1 MNFLSPSFFF
11 LFLPIFLALMALA
24 QPRWRLGL
32 MLAASLIFLYLGQ
45 PAALGALAALAALT
59 FFSARLMERRRFW
72 LWPAL
77 ILLLGTLA
85 LFKALA
91 SYPPRTFG
99 LPDTFDALS
108 GGLIG
113 LSYFAF
119 NAISYLLEVWRAKT
133 PAERNPLRLAAALFF
148 FPRLVSGP
156 LMRYEPLARQ
166 LDNLH
171 FSAEEFAAG
180 ARRLLTGFIKR
191 ALLAAWLA
199 PLVEAAF
206 GLETP
211 NLTPLQAWL
220 ALIGYA
226 LQLYFDFSGYSDMA
240 LGLAQLL
247 GVRLPENFDAPYRA
261 LSVSDF
267 WRRWHIS
274 LAVWFRE
281 NVFYPLERHRLP
293 FFGQQLNILI
303 VFALTGLWHGFK
315 PGFLIWGLIHG
326 LALALESL
334 GLGRALKR
342 FPPLIG
348 WLYTQTLVLAGWVF
362 FRSRSL
368 AFALGFFARLSG
380 DARGLTA
387 LPFSDTSPLPFI
399 EPSFLLALAA
409 GILLCLPLKE
419 WFLPLRSRLEVRF
432 AWIFFPIQLAQDA
445 LLLAFF
451 VLALAALVSSNFAPN
466 IYARF

>member
-1 MNFLSPSFFF
+1 MNFLSPAFFFFF
-11 LFLPIFLALMALA
+11 LPLVLVLFGLS

-32 MLAASLIFLYLGQ
+32 ILIASLIFLYVGQ
-45 PAALGALAALAALT
+45 PAALMALLALAALT
-59 FFSARLMERRRFW
+59 FFSARLMENHRWW

-77 ILLLGTLA
+77 IVLLATLA

-91 SYPPRTFG
+91 SYPPRVFG
-99 LPDTFDALS
+99 LPDWFSPLS

-113 LSYFAF
+113 LSYFVF
-119 NAISYLLEVWRAKT
+119 NALSYLLEVWRGKT

-156 LMRYEPLARQ
+156 LMRYEPLARA

-171 FSAEEFAAG
+171 FSAEEFGAG

-191 ALLAAWLA
+191 ALLAASLA

-206 GLETP
+206 GLPTP

-226 LQLYFDFSGYSDMA
+226 VQLYFDFSGYSDMA
-240 LGLAQLL
+240 LGLAQML
-247 GVRLPENFDAPYRA
+247 GARLPENFDQPYRA
-261 LSVSDF
+261 VSVSDF

-281 NVFYPLERHRLP
+281 NVFYPLERRRLP
-293 FFGQQLNILI
+293 VLGQQVNILI

-315 PGFLIWGLIHG
+315 PGFLIWGLLHG

-342 FPPLIG
+342 LPPFLG
-348 WLYTQTLVLAGWVF
+348 WLYTLSVVLTGWVF
-362 FRSRSL
+362 FRSRSV
-368 AFALGFFARLSG
+368 AFALGFFPRLWG
-380 DARGLTA
+380 DTRGLTA
-387 LPFSDTSPLPFI
+387 LPFSDTRPLPFV

-409 GILLCLPLKE
+409 GILLCLPLGE
-419 WFLPLRSRLEVRF
+419 WLTDLRLRLERRF
-432 AWIFFPIQLAQDA
+432 PGAFFPLQLAQDA
-445 LLLAFF
+445 LLIALF
-451 VLALAALVSSNFAPN
+451 VLALSALVSGDFAPN